1 MDTIAIIGGGASGF
15 MAAISAAKA
24 LKKNKIDNV
33 NIVILE
39 RLDRAGKKILATG
52 NGKCN
57 LTNINTDVNY
67 YHSENPKFIKE
78 ILEQFKAEDTI
89 KFFKDIGM
97 LCRIEKDGRVYPYSN
112 QSSTVLD
119 LLRMEAHHKKV
130 QEICNFEVKSI
141 TKQNKNFIITE
152 KSGKQQIASQVI
164 ISTGGKSIPNLGSN
178 GSGYELLT
186 SLGHSLTNIFPA
198 LVQIKSSNIF
208 GKTLNGIKV
217 DGFATVVNN
226 GKTLDKKRGEILFT
240 EYGLSGIVIFE
251 LSRTVGK
258 CLIEPKNNINILLD
272 IMPDFSEQT
281 LISMLEER
289 KKKHGWK
296 TLENFLTGIVNKK
309 VGQML
314 IKSSGITPLSKLAES
329 LNKKDIINIVKT
341 MKAWSFP
348 SKETMSWN
356 NAQVTAGGIK
366 TDEFNPYT
374 LESKLVDNLYA
385 TGEILDVDGD
395 CGGFNLQWA
404 WSTGFVAGNSA
415 VIKRENLK

>member
-15 MAAISAAKA
+15 MAGISAAKA

-33 NIVILE
+33 NIIILE

-57 LTNINTDVNY
+57 LTNINTDINY
-67 YHSENPKFIKE
+67 YHSENPEFIKE
-78 ILEQFKAEDTI
+78 ILSKFKAEDTL

-119 LLRMEAHHKKV
+119 LLRMEAQHKKV
-130 QEICNFEVKSI
+130 QEICNFEVKNI

-186 SLGHSLTNIFPA
+186 SLGHTLTNIFPA
-198 LVQIKSSNIF
+198 LVQIKSSNTF
-208 GKTLNGIKV
+208 VKTLNGIKV
-217 DGFATVVNN
+217 DGIATVVNN

-258 CLIEPKNNINILLD
+258 CLIESKNNINILLD
-272 IMPDFSEQT
+272 IMPDFSEQA

-289 KKKHGWK
+289 KNKHGWK

-314 IKSSGITPLSKLAES
+314 IKSSSIMPLSKLAES
-329 LNKKDIINIVKT
+329 LSKKDIINIVKT

-356 NAQVTAGGIK
+356 NSQVTAGGIK
-366 TDEFNPYT
+366 TDEFNPHT
-374 LESKLVDNLYA
+374 LESKLVENLYA

-404 WSTGFVAGNSA
+404 WSTGFIAGNSA
-415 VIKRENLK
+415 VVKREILK